1 MKIGETIG
9 DILKAVLVC
18 GCIYGIVKWEFIKPQ
33 HDDVIDFA
41 EKACVDE
48 IGDRFDASTVR
59 AYAVNENNNGYVV
72 RASVTLAR
80 GTTARVYCLTNV
92 HGGVKEITIEER

>member
-33 HDDVIDFA
+33 HDDVSDFA
-41 EKACVDE
+41 EKACVNE

-80 GTTARVYCLTNV
+80 GTIAKVYCLTNA
-92 HGGVKEITIEER
+92 HGRVKEITIEER

>member
-9 DILKAVLVC
+9 NILKAVIVS
-18 GCIYGIVKWEFIKPQ
+18 GCIYGIVKWDFIKPQ
-33 HDDVIDFA
+33 DGDISDFA

-48 IGDRFDASTVR
+48 IGDRFEASRVK
-59 AYAVNENNNGYVV
+59 AYAVNESNNGYVV

-80 GTTARVYCLTNV
+80 GTIAKVYCLTNA